1 MNHFFDQGLKYFNI
15 YWTKRGWKMR
25 KVDIVLMQFGVG
37 QQCKSVGLLKR
48 FLLFAKITKL
58 SRLLLLNRHLT

>member
-1 MNHFFDQGLKYFNI
+1 
-15 YWTKRGWKMR
+15 MR

-48 FLLFAKITKL
+48 FLLFAKITKH
-58 SRLLLLNRHLT
+58 SRLLVLNRHLT